1 MARPPCEVADVV
13 RAYGK
18 QFGEQHGH
26 LLDDQARRV
35 LHAIENCRTATL
47 GGHVEACDQCGHSAI
62 SYNSC
67 RNRHCPKCQGASRE
81 RWLAE
86 RRAELLPV
94 PYFHVVFTLP
104 QQLAPLALQNK
115 RVVYGIL
122 FRAVAETLIEVA
134 ADPKRLGAEIGVLA
148 VLHTWGQTLQ
158 HHPHLH
164 CVIPGG
170 GLAPDRSRWIP
181 SVHHFFLP
189 VKVLSRVFRGK
200 FIALLRSAFRTGK
213 LQFHGRLAELQEK
226 STFNALLDRAYN
238 QDWVVYTKRPFGG
251 PEQVL
256 RYLARYTH
264 RVAISNH
271 RLLSVADGQVTFRWK
286 DYAHGGKHKEMTLTA
301 CEFLRRFLLHVL
313 PRGFV
318 RIRHFG
324 FMANRQRKALLHT
337 CRALLSVT
345 TDPPSSAQSQTE
357 TDSGTWSTL
366 CPVCHAGHMEIVA
379 QLPRNSLSM
388 RMDSS

>member
-1 MARPPCEVADVV
+1 MNRPPCEVADVV
-13 RAYGK
+13 RAYRK
-18 QFGEQHGH
+18 HFGEQYDH
-26 LLDDQARRV
+26 LLDNQARRV
-35 LHAIENCRTATL
+35 LHAIENCRTAAL
-47 GGHVEACDQCGHSAI
+47 GGHVDSCDQCGYSAI

-67 RNRHCPKCQGASRE
+67 RNRHCPKCQGACRE
-81 RWLAE
+81 RWLRE
-86 RRAELLPV
+86 RSAELLPV

-122 FRAVAETLIEVA
+122 FRAAAATLIEVA
-134 ADPKRLGAEIGVLA
+134 ADEKRLGAETGFLA

-170 GLAPDRSRWIP
+170 GLSPDRTRWI
-181 SVHHFFLP
+181 SSRSDFFLP

-200 FIALLRSAFRTGK
+200 FASLLRSAFRKGK
-213 LQFHGRLAELQEK
+213 LQFHGRLAELRGESAF
-226 STFNALLDRAYN
+226 STLLDRAYK
-238 QDWVVYTKRPFGG
+238 QEWVVYTKRPFGG

-286 DYAHGGKHKEMTLTA
+286 DYAHGGKSKQMTLTA

-324 FMANRQRKALLHT
+324 FLANRQRKVLLEKCRVALSAPTKPLT
-337 CRALLSVT
+337 SAL
-345 TDPPSSAQSQTE
+345 PPTE
-357 TDSGTWSTL
+357 TDSTLRVLL
-366 CPVCHAGHMEIVA
+366 CPVCHGGRMVMVDRFPRCVA
-379 QLPRNSLSM
+379 IIRV
-388 RMDSS
+388 DSS